1 MRIHINFRL
10 NVSRW
15 LPLLFWLAVIF
26 TVSAN
31 PDPYRWLPAAW
42 RQIAVGKGS
51 VATSLDELI
60 GMGMH
65 MFEYGVLA
73 GLVMRAR
80 GDSPLHRSWGDSPM
94 HRAKVWGR
102 TSRKKDFP
110 VVLLFTMLYALSDEI
125 HQIFVPGRT
134 FQLEDLA
141 LDLLGALAGLWLYQ
155 KLKVS
160 KVKPGS

>member
-1 MRIHINFRL
+1 
-10 NVSRW
+10 
-15 LPLLFWLAVIF
+15 
-26 TVSAN
+26 
-31 PDPYRWLPAAW
+31 
-42 RQIAVGKGS
+42 
-51 VATSLDELI
+51 
-60 GMGMH
+60 
-65 MFEYGVLA
+65 
-73 GLVMRAR
+73 
-80 GDSPLHRSWGDSPM
+80 M